1 LRAHLQAF
9 RQEPISYAQAVLW
22 RLRRLRLRSRQRFA
36 ALLGAT
42 DVAYDLWLQR
52 EEGSFDGEVAH
63 RDALQNVWC
72 VIDIRAGNGDLAA
85 TLESI
90 IAAGWQAV
98 LIGGEAEGRLPAIG
112 HVRELA
118 AFARA
123 KGVEWLCVVQPGD
136 QLSPKAPQAYGSMSA
151 GSAAI
156 LYADDDLI
164 DERGRRRQPHFKPGW
179 NPELFAHHDYLTGSC
194 LLRVRPADLA
204 ELPEGG
210 WVEHLVTH
218 LLRKGT
224 VPVHVP
230 QILHHRRS
238 RPEPRVPTAPLR
250 FVDGRRPSVSVII
263 PTRDQADLLG
273 NCLNGV
279 RATSYPELEVVVVD
293 NGSEDEDALDLLR
306 QLEAGGAKVLRRPG
320 PFNFSALNNEAVK
333 HSASEL
339 LCFLNNDVEMLTP
352 DWLETL
358 AVQAMREDVGAV
370 GARLLYSDGTIQHAG
385 VIIGMG
391 GAAGHA
397 HRGQEA
403 DRPGYF
409 ERSRLPQQ
417 VSAVTAA
424 CLVVGRAKF
433 LAVGGFDEE
442 AFPVAFN
449 DVDLC
454 LRLDRKG
461 WKSLYEPRATLVH
474 HESKSRGMDTDPVG
488 KARFLKEMAALQ
500 HRWQT
505 DTRRDPYH
513 HPSLS
518 RHSTSFVVEI

>member
-1 LRAHLQAF
+1 MG
-9 RQEPISYAQAVLW
+9 YAQAVLW
-22 RLRRLRLRSRQRFA
+22 RMRRLRLRSRQRFA

-52 EEGSFDGEVAH
+52 EEGRFDREPGG

-72 VIDIRAGNGDLAA
+72 VIDFRIGKGDLAA
-85 TLESI
+85 TLKSI
-90 IAAGWQAV
+90 TAAGWPAV
-98 LIGGEAEGRLPAIG
+98 LIGGEGEGRLPAIEQP
-112 HVRELA
+112 RELE

-123 KGVEWLCVVQPGD
+123 KNIDWLCVVQPGD
-136 QLSPKAPQAYGSMSA
+136 QLSPRASQAYGFMAA

-156 LYADDDLI
+156 LYSDDDLI
-164 DERGRRRQPHFKPGW
+164 DQRGRRSHPHFKPGW

-204 ELPEGG
+204 ELPEVG

-218 LLRKGT
+218 LLRKGA
-224 VPVHVP
+224 VPVHIP

-250 FVDGRRPSVSVII
+250 FGEGRGPSVSVII
-263 PTRDQADLLG
+263 PTRDQAALLRS
-273 NCLNGV
+273 CLDGV
-279 RATSYPELEVVVVD
+279 RATSYPQLEVVVVD

-306 QLEAGGAKVLRRPG
+306 QLEADGAKVLRRPG

-333 HSASEL
+333 HSRGEL
-339 LCFLNNDVEMLTP
+339 LCFLNNDVEVLAP

-370 GARLLYSDGTIQHAG
+370 GARLLYPDGTIQHAG
-385 VIIGMG
+385 VTIGMG

-397 HRGQEA
+397 HRCQEA
-403 DRPGYF
+403 DLPGYF
-409 ERSRLPQQ
+409 NRSRLPQQ

-461 WKSLYEPRATLVH
+461 WKSLYEPRATLIH
-474 HESKSRGMDTDPVG
+474 HESKSRGKDTDPVG
-488 KARFLKEMAALQ
+488 KARFRNEMAALQ
-500 HRWQT
+500 QRWQT
-505 DTRRDPYH
+505 DTLRDPYH